1 MRGLTEKSFFRGSSP
16 YPAEGNDSPGPPRQE
31 PFQDEKALVKLWGFR
46 MELLNDM
53 RNVKQ
58 MRQKKKGVRAVAE

>member
-1 MRGLTEKSFFRGSSP
+1 MRGLTEKSFFRGSAP
-16 YPAEGNDSPGPPRQE
+16 YPAEENDSPGPPRQE
-31 PFQDEKALVKLWGFR
+31 PFHPEKALVKLWGSR